1 MKKIALLS
9 IIFSCL
15 FGVASA
21 SYQESI
27 DQIWDQTVAKV
38 DANHVSSLESIN
50 LPEKLRKA
58 SKEMLPRESLL
69 LNFYPK
75 GSGFDA
81 LTGETFLDIDDIEK
95 LAKELDMEIEFS
107 YPQRHLAQ
115 FEDPYELQD
124 FVKKQFDREVV
135 LDHYPLTFPTK
146 IVTVKL
152 VKR

>member
-1 MKKIALLS
+1 M
-9 IIFSCL
+9 

-21 SYQESI
+21 SYQENL
-27 DQIWDQTVAKV
+27 DKIWDQTVVKV
-38 DANHVSSLESIN
+38 DANHVSGLESIE

-58 SKEMLPRESLL
+58 SQEMLPRESLL
-69 LNFYPK
+69 LNFFPK
-75 GSGFDA
+75 GCGFDA
-81 LTGETFLDIDDIEK
+81 LTGETFLDMKEIEK
-95 LAKELDMEIEFS
+95 LAQELDMEIEFS

-124 FVKKQFDREVV
+124 FVKRQFDREIT
-135 LDHYPLTFPTK
+135 LQHYPLTFPTK